1 MRHKTAAQQGEGG
14 GWHYVSMN
22 RRGGYPLGYCA
33 EHEPHPTEA
42 EARECY
48 GRYLREQTIRL
59 YDGTCSWTSCHA
71 RPNDQRCPNPT
82 RGFASWGDDGYG
94 MVPLCPE
101 HMTVEHVIARARIA
115 GPAGDAW
122 VS

>member
-1 MRHKTAAQQGEGG
+1 MRHKTAAQHGEGG

-22 RRGGYPLGYCA
+22 SRGGHPLGYCA
-33 EHEPHPTEA
+33 DHEPHTTEA

-48 GRYLREQTIRL
+48 SRYLREQTIRL
-59 YDGTCSWTSCHA
+59 DVGKISWTSCEA
-71 RPNDQRCPNPT
+71 RPDGERCPNPT
-82 RGFASWGDDGYG
+82 QACAEWGDDGYG

-101 HMTVEHVIARARIA
+101 HMTVEHVIARAQIEGA
-115 GPAGDAW
+115 AGDAW